1 MDYEEVSGQRYS
13 GGLGHQTAPISHR
26 STAVCCV
33 PELQTRVQEDF
44 TIMEKIRYY
53 LDTIKQQGDLYI
65 IYANQTPCVFVSQFY
80 VYLIIVVYSVLIVQA
95 SLNQMKAPVGA
106 FPVIVKFS
114 RSFVCSSSAVYTS
127 L

>member
-1 MDYEEVSGQRYS
+1 MKIALHECDSGEDYEEVSGQRYS

-53 LDTIKQQGDLYI
+53 LDTIKQQGDFNNI
-65 IYANQTPCVFVSQFY
+65 C
-80 VYLIIVVYSVLIVQA
+80 
-95 SLNQMKAPVGA
+95 
-106 FPVIVKFS
+106 
-114 RSFVCSSSAVYTS
+114 
-127 L
+127 

>member
-53 LDTIKQQGDLYI
+53 LDTIKQQGTLR
-65 IYANQTPCVFVSQFY
+65 IYANQTACPFVSQFN
-80 VYLIIVVYSVLIVQA
+80 VYLPCPI
-95 SLNQMKAPVGA
+95 VGA
-106 FPVIVKFS
+106 FSVIVKFS
-114 RSFVCSSSAVYTS
+114 RTFVCSSSAVYTS